1 MNIYIYEKKRFG
13 YSPVKRIPRLAGMI
27 LLFFYIRLLVPVFR
41 DMQLGIVLSL
51 LQFDFSYSSTIITL
65 NSAFIHGLSALNSNP
80 LKDICDL

>member
-1 MNIYIYEKKRFG
+1 MRKKRFG
-13 YSPVKRIPRLAGMI
+13 YSPVNQIPRLAGMI

-65 NSAFIHGLSALNSNP
+65 NSAFIHGLSASNSNP
-80 LKDICDL
+80 